1 MDYQL
6 YDQLQAQL
14 GAVGDNYRSKVQALA
29 QSLNTTPE
37 NKAVLAAILQET
49 ENSLN
54 DLASYISQSLAAAS
68 K

>member
-14 GAVGDNYRSKVQALA
+14 GGIGENYRSKVQALA
-29 QSLNTTPE
+29 QTLDTTPE
-37 NKAVLAAILQET
+37 NKAILAAILHET
-49 ENSLN
+49 ENSIN
-54 DLASYISQSLAAAS
+54 DLASSISQALIAVS